1 MDPTEIEEKYEKI
14 KHLYEEDSK
23 EYIEQLETE
32 LSSHPKLKEAYYT
45 LAENKEFT
53 VQLEELIKKIDS
65 ISLVNLKSELI
76 ILIKKYLQNCFDD
89 KKFSKISEME
99 MIKYI
104 RKFSMMII
112 AKNKKLQKSFEENK
126 DVDASINME
135 DMDHEYMD
143 GDYLKNFRKIVRNF
157 IVYEIYK
164 LINPRRLAGET
175 KEQNMVDNIV
185 MYGVKRAA
193 KFERKDGLS
202 KLDPE
207 LVKELEKKYK
217 IFTQLNPKSL
227 SKK

>member
-135 DMDHEYMD
+135 DMDYEYMD
-143 GDYLKNFRKIVRNF
+143 GDSLKNFRKIVRNF